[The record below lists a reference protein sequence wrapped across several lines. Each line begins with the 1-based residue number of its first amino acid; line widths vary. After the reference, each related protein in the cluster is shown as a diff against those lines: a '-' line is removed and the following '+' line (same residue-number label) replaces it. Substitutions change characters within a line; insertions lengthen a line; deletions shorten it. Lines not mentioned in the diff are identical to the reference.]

1 MMNWSLDEYTSLG
14 RVREEISLLNGQN
27 LNTAYIEAHPSL
39 PLPSVQIC
47 GEAKPERSKI
57 TDS

>member
-1 MMNWSLDEYTSLG
+1 
-14 RVREEISLLNGQN
+14 VREEISLLNGQN

-47 GEAKPERSKI
+47 GEAIPEKNKI
-57 TDS
+57 KDG